1 MLYAAKSLMRVSLT
15 TRHKCS
21 LGKRSTVFSKKSV
34 SFFSDLFKQCFF
46 IEKICFCNMGQK
58 YLFE

>member
-15 TRHKCS
+15 TRLKCPLS
-21 LGKRSTVFSKKSV
+21 KRCAAFPKKSV
-34 SFFSDLFKQCFF
+34 SFFSDLFEQCFL
-46 IEKICFCNMGQK
+46 IENICFCNMGQK